1 MVCMQLNLTVG
12 MSEQNTVEE
21 LTHLLRVTTEV
32 NRVRLGDCVTRNS
45 LVTDCGGLLREK
57 KLSIQTLK
65 ERISRSRPVVKLLCF
80 VRKRV
85 QVGQVIPILDD

>member
-1 MVCMQLNLTVG
+1 MVSMRLNLTVR
-12 MSEQNTVEE
+12 MSEQDTVEE
-21 LTHLLRVTTEV
+21 LTHLLRVTTDV
-32 NRVRLGDCVTRNS
+32 NGVGLSDCVTRNG

-85 QVGQVIPILDD
+85 QVGQVIRILDD